1 MEETMLRNKI
11 IAVLLTAFTVL
22 SFVATPALANSVHL
36 KGGAN
41 AVPSFTDLGLT
52 LNGSG
57 ALAGLGFGDVIVD
70 MVAQGNPTAQCTNQ
84 GGNSAPGQNPASV
97 TLTGE
102 QFIPNSQLKNGTT
115 PFSVTTLPPQSP
127 VPGAPACPNTNW
139 TETITDVAFTSATIT
154 VYQAGSLVLTVACT
168 FSPQTVDGSVPTR
181 TISCSSS

>member
-1 MEETMLRNKI
+1 MLRNKI
-11 IAVLLTAFTVL
+11 ITVLLTAFTL
-22 SFVATPALANSVHL
+22 ISFAATPVFASSVHL

-41 AVPSFTDLGLT
+41 AVPSFTDQGLT
-52 LNGSG
+52 LNASGS
-57 ALAGLGFGDVIVD
+57 LSGLGFGDVLVD
-70 MVAQGNPTAQCTNQ
+70 MTATGNPTALCTNQ

-102 QFIPNSQLKNGTT
+102 QVIPNSQIKNGTT
-115 PFSVTTLPPQSP
+115 PFNVTTQPPTSP

-154 VYQAGSLVLTVACT
+154 VFQAGSLVLTVACT

-181 TISCSSS
+181 TISCTSTQP

>member
-52 LNGSG
+52 LKGSG

-70 MVAQGNPTAQCTNQ
+70 LVAEGKTFGN
-84 GGNSAPGQNPASV
+84 G
-97 TLTGE
+97 
-102 QFIPNSQLKNGTT
+102 
-115 PFSVTTLPPQSP
+115 
-127 VPGAPACPNTNW
+127 
-139 TETITDVAFTSATIT
+139 
-154 VYQAGSLVLTVACT
+154 VYQNIW
-168 FSPQTVDGSVPTR
+168 Q
-181 TISCSSS
+181 CS

>member
-1 MEETMLRNKI
+1 MLRKLI
-11 IAVLLTAFTVL
+11 PILLTVFAVVSL
-22 SFVATPALANSVHL
+22 AATPVLAASVHL

-52 LNGSG
+52 LNASG
-57 ALAGLGFGDVIVD
+57 NLAGLGFSDVTVD
-70 MVAQGNPTAQCTNQ
+70 LVAVGNPTAQCTNQ

-102 QFIPNSQLKNGTT
+102 EIIPQTDIKNGNT
-115 PFSVTTLPPQSP
+115 PFNVTTLPPQSP

-154 VYQAGSLVLTVACT
+154 VYQAGALVLTVACT
-168 FSPQTVDGSVPTR
+168 FTPQTVDGSVPTR
-181 TISCSSS
+181 NISCTSS